1 MRKIAFAAM
10 TLTALVLFSATA
22 QAAPRNAEQSQKA
35 LSGVVN
41 INTASEAQLVLLP
54 GVGKAIAQRI
64 VDHRARQPF
73 QRIDE
78 LLAVKG
84 IGQRTFQRISPYL
97 TVSGPTTLAE
107 ERQEKTARR
116 ALPERHPEAQM
127 APAALDTLAYA

>member
-22 QAAPRNAEQSQKA
+22 QASPRRAEQSQKA

-41 INTASEAQLVLLP
+41 LNTASEAELVLLP

-64 VDHRARQPF
+64 VEHRARQPF

-97 TVSGPTTLAE
+97 TVSGPTTLTE
-107 ERQEKTARR
+107 ERQKTARR
-116 ALPERHPEAQM
+116 ALPEPHPEAQM